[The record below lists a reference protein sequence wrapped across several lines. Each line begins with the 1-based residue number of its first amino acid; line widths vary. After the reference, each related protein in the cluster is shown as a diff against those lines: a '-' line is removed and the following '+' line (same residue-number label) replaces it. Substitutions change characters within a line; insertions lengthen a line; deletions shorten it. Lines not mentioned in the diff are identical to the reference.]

1 MPNINLLQAITS
13 ATSST
18 FLVVSDEGVARRLNF
33 AGISSQ
39 IEKNFTTGVR
49 TDQNLYTTSTVRFV
63 GQTLRGEAGQYY
75 IRPAESIGY
84 VFDYYNNTSANPTAI
99 RFGDTLGSL
108 RFGGY
113 DGTKYIGF
121 DRKSSVVEWLAFA
134 SEDFESSANTVTNAG
149 AAWTINYQPPGT
161 QLEFLSRQR
170 IITGTWRTRAGLSL
184 TSGNPQPAVAQ
195 LIIGSG
201 QGPTTST
208 NTPILSSDFGNDRYK
223 GYGSTTVDF
232 LLANINQVGVT
243 EQDSAAFYGNIV
255 DNILTV
261 TEVTT
266 GTNNRVGT
274 ISPGQTIQ
282 TFANLT
288 TTNVVFNTEI
298 ISQISGQPGGTGTYE
313 VSILQDVP
321 RALMFAGPDNETY
334 LSRTNSYNFNTSRR
348 SAVPGRRN
356 ALKSGDSIGS
366 INFFGNDQDNS
377 SDYTRGFAARINVQA
392 TQNFSTGSHG
402 TLMEF
407 LTTQVADIRPRFQP
421 SQRLVLQYDTNRYI
435 SNGHSFE
442 QSDLSNTIPMLFVG
456 PWNDP
461 TGTAFYANA
470 VTISPSGTTGAKF
483 YNNNGIGGVIL
494 TEDGITF
501 PDGTVQETA
510 FNGTTST
517 NVTTIINQPAFR
529 IVSKPASASAPGTP
543 GDIFYS
549 STFIYLCVDTNVWR
563 KIAIATG
570 GVW

>member
-33 AGISSQ
+33 SGISSQ
-39 IEKNFTTGVR
+39 IEQNFTTGVR
-49 TDQNLYTTSTVRFV
+49 TDQNLYTTSTVQFV
-63 GQTLRGEAGQYY
+63 GQSLRGEAGQYY

-84 VFDYYNNTSANPTAI
+84 VFDYYNNTRANPTAI
-99 RFGDTLGSL
+99 KLGDTLGSV

-113 DGTKYIGF
+113 DGTRYIGF

-149 AAWTINYQPPGT
+149 SSWTINYQPPGT
-161 QLEFLSRQR
+161 KLEFLSRQR
-170 IITGTWRTRAGLSL
+170 IITGTWRNRAGLSL
-184 TSGNPQPAVAQ
+184 TSGNPQPATAQ

-223 GYGSTTVDF
+223 GYGATAVDF
-232 LLANINQVGVT
+232 LLATVTQIGVT
-243 EQDSAAFYGNIV
+243 EQDAVTFYGNIV

-261 TEVTT
+261 TEITT
-266 GTNNRVGT
+266 STNNRVGVL
-274 ISPGQTIQ
+274 SPGQTIQ
-282 TFANLT
+282 TVANLT
-288 TTNVVFNTEI
+288 TTNVVFDTEI
-298 ISQISGQPGGTGTYE
+298 VNQISGQSGGTGTYE
-313 VSILQDVP
+313 VNILQDVP
-321 RALMFAGPDNETY
+321 QALMFAGPDNETY
-334 LSRTNSYNFNTSRR
+334 LARTNSYNFNTSRR

-356 ALKSGDSIGS
+356 ALKRGDSVGS
-366 INFFGNDQDNS
+366 FNFFGNDENNS
-377 SDYTRGFAARINVQA
+377 PNYIQGFTARINVQA
-392 TQNFSTGSHG
+392 TQDFSTGSHG

-407 LTTQVADIRPRFQP
+407 LTTQIADFRPRFP
-421 SQRLVLQYDTNRYI
+421 PTQRLVLQYDTNRYI

-442 QSDLSNTIPMLFVG
+442 QADTSNTTPMLFVG
-456 PWNDP
+456 SWNDP
-461 TGTAFYANA
+461 TGAAFYANA

-483 YNNNGIGGVIL
+483 YSNNGIGGVTL
-494 TEDGITF
+494 KSDGITF
-501 PDGTVQETA
+501 PDGTIQETA

-517 NVTTIINQPAFR
+517 NETIIINQPAFR
-529 IVSKPASASAPGTP
+529 VVSKPVSASAPGTP